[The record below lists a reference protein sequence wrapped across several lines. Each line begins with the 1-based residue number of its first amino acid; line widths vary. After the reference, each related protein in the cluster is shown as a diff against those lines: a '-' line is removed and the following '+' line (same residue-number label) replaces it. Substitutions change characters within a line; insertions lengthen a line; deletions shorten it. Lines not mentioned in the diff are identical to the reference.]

1 MEYIYHTY
9 IYGRVAK
16 NLAGLEIDDSSPQCD
31 HVLAYVDIYHMTVQL
46 MDCV

>member
-16 NLAGLEIDDSSPQCD
+16 NLAGLEIDDSSPQYH